1 MKRGR
6 GRDHWKVLIAEDND
20 DHALLIEMALERSSG
35 IPIEVHRA
43 RNGDEAIILVE
54 DVRPDLILLDL
65 KMPGRSGHEVLE
77 VIKGDDEFRRIPV
90 AVLTSSDRAKDMAK
104 SYGLGSN
111 HFITKSEDPAEL
123 ERQLRRLLKH
133 MLPLSGRRGAN
144 RLEATG
150 AAGTHRMSVIRQL
163 IRWVAVLA
171 VLGGLVAFAQFVGL
185 F

>member
-1 MKRGR
+1 
-6 GRDHWKVLIAEDND
+6 LASST
-20 DHALLIEMALERSSG
+20 LE
-35 IPIEVHRA
+35 
-43 RNGDEAIILVE
+43 
-54 DVRPDLILLDL
+54 
-65 KMPGRSGHEVLE
+65 
-77 VIKGDDEFRRIPV
+77 
-90 AVLTSSDRAKDMAK
+90 TDMAE

-123 ERQLRRLLKH
+123 ERQLRRLFKH
-133 MLPLSGRRGAN
+133 MLPLCGHRGAN